1 MIESVFKFISELIR
15 RINVTQIL
23 SERGFKRGSSDHE
36 ADSLPLDHNAFLLV
50 SSLEPKNIKLYFYK
64 QEVDIFSFLVAMCH
78 KLQGNLTSA
87 SNFFCFKKIAGQ
99 TFPFFRKK

>member
-50 SSLEPKNIKLYFYK
+50 SSLEPKHIKLYFYK
-64 QEVDIFSFLVAMCH
+64 QEANQESKYLGIMLSKLFLV
-78 KLQGNLTSA
+78 
-87 SNFFCFKKIAGQ
+87 
-99 TFPFFRKK
+99 P